1 MKQKVLSLFLA
12 ACMTAALVA
21 GCGSTKNTA
30 NMENGGTEG
39 STVSNSTESST
50 QTADTAAS
58 ESGDYTRAGGEG
70 EIVVGII
77 SDPENMGPWAGMSQ
91 GRIAILNTVYEYL
104 ITRENGETKGVL
116 AKNWTQ
122 IDDTTYEVEL
132 YDYIHDTEGN
142 PITASDIK
150 FCFDSALATKN
161 YSKLEVIDSVTVL
174 DDYKV
179 EFKFS
184 KALAVGELENVFLEC
199 AIVSQAAY
207 EASGDQM
214 AVDPVGTT
222 AYKVESYTPGSQLVL
237 VNSNDYWQTDDSL
250 VWTTSKHNADKITM
264 SVITEASQHTIAMQT
279 HTVDIANGVPD
290 TDVPKFDEGGEYADG
305 NEVEVLLDNLTY
317 DILYN
322 MSADSVFAEDE
333 NLRKAIAYAIDREG
347 LNTGAFNGNGA
358 AVKDFGNATYPDYNK
373 EWDGEDYFDY
383 NIDTAKDYLAKSSY
397 NGQSLRLMYT
407 TSTTADMIAQMVQAY
422 LGNIGVTVE
431 LVPYEQM
438 SFIASQFD
446 SAAYDIML
454 RTTGSTD
461 YIVNQWKLCW
471 YSPDFE
477 STTGGTANFVKDSK
491 LDELMAACLN
501 VKTYGEESIAAF
513 HDYLVEKC
521 YGYGI
526 VEGTINS
533 VHSKYIT
540 KVALDDRNQILPG
553 ACELAE

>member
-1 MKQKVLSLFLA
+1 M
-12 ACMTAALVA
+12 CI
-21 GCGSTKNTA
+21 
-30 NMENGGTEG
+30 
-39 STVSNSTESST
+39 
-50 QTADTAAS
+50 
-58 ESGDYTRAGGEG
+58 R
-70 EIVVGII
+70 
-77 SDPENMGPWAGMSQ
+77 
-91 GRIAILNTVYEYL
+91 
-104 ITRENGETKGVL
+104 
-116 AKNWTQ
+116 
-122 IDDTTYEVEL
+122 
-132 YDYIHDTEGN
+132 
-142 PITASDIK
+142 
-150 FCFDSALATKN
+150 DS
-161 YSKLEVIDSVTVL
+161 
-174 DDYKV
+174 
-179 EFKFS
+179 
-184 KALAVGELENVFLEC
+184 
-199 AIVSQAAY
+199 
-207 EASGDQM
+207 
-214 AVDPVGTT
+214 
-222 AYKVESYTPGSQLVL
+222 
-237 VNSNDYWQTDDSL
+237 
-250 VWTTSKHNADKITM
+250 
-264 SVITEASQHTIAMQT
+264 
-279 HTVDIANGVPD
+279 
-290 TDVPKFDEGGEYADG
+290 
-305 NEVEVLLDNLTY
+305 
-317 DILYN
+317 
-322 MSADSVFAEDE
+322 
-333 NLRKAIAYAIDREG
+333 
-347 LNTGAFNGNGA
+347 
-358 AVKDFGNATYPDYNK
+358 NK

-501 VKTYGEESIAAF
+501 VKTYGEESIDAF

-526 VEGTINS
+526 VEGSINS